1 MAIRNVVGKLMISGF
16 IVALC
21 AKAATS
27 FPAAPAPQ
35 DPPLPASGGLL
46 LQVADEEK
54 DEEQNAIIDSDDI
67 PDSQLLGRDEAFPSC
82 ETPERVLQS
91 LHEERDL
98 LDKKRADLADREA
111 EVALAREKLDI
122 EKTALVELKTS
133 IEGLLARIDSQKT
146 EDLDRL
152 ISLYQNMKPAEAAAI
167 MDDMDI
173 EVMIMVLG
181 TMKPR
186 VAAPILAKM
195 SPVRARA
202 VSKIILE
209 RSKLPGDQNLNGVR
223 FN

>member
-1 MAIRNVVGKLMISGF
+1 MVRNVIGKLLISGF
-16 IVALC
+16 AIALF

-27 FPAAPAPQ
+27 FPASPVPQ
-35 DPPLPASGGLL
+35 DPPIPPSGGLVVP
-46 LQVADEEK
+46 VAGK
-54 DEEQNAIIDSDDI
+54 DEEESPIVDQSEI
-67 PDSQLLGRDEAFPSC
+67 PDSALLGRDEAFPSC
-82 ETPERVLQS
+82 EIPERVLQS
-91 LHEERDL
+91 LHEERELLENQKRDL
-98 LDKKRADLADREA
+98 VDREA
-111 EVALAREKLDI
+111 EVALAREKLEI
-122 EKTALVELKTS
+122 EKTALVELKGS
-133 IEGLLARIDSQKT
+133 IEELLGKIEAQQT

-152 ISLYQNMKPAEAAAI
+152 ISLYQNMKPAEAATI
-167 MDDMDI
+167 MNDLDI

-181 TMKPR
+181 TMQPR